1 MNKVILIIVLSSL
14 LFACGSA
21 KLTEE
26 QRMQNEIRRDIPFQ
40 LDSLKSINNDC
51 WSFVS
56 NSIII
61 VEPDY
66 EIRNNSSLWVYHTFF
81 DGPKQAQQPNIVWRN
96 LFIKKRKH
104 RIICVDRVLIDKKT
118 KGIIY
123 ILQSRNKSY
132 ASCGHYNWDVTRLEH
147 LELVGSILEDMKDLT
162 LKRFDLSC
170 NAPKLVSSDIKKP
183 SSQDDYWRLIF
194 HADSLYEQ
202 GRYDDAIRVYTE
214 AFADD
219 RYIFPSKLS
228 SVAYKL
234 RMVDKEEAAYKFDKH
249 RIRMEKDYYQMPD
262 SATVPSYEDEFDK
275 RADIYNYDLSLK
287 NHLEEMLERD
297 QAYRTQW
304 ILSRQLHH
312 EETQRDIALRL
323 RADSI
328 DSLNQV
334 EIRQIL
340 KEHGFPKKTE
350 VGTSACEAAW
360 IIIQHA
366 PLDVQKEYLPML
378 ERAATEGN
386 IQAALVAALHDRIDV
401 REGHP
406 QKYGTQRNGNGLCPL
421 LNEKMVNQWR
431 KEVGL
436 PPLDESAK

>member
-1 MNKVILIIVLSSL
+1 MNKVILTIVLSSL

-56 NSIII
+56 NSIIT

-96 LFIKKRKH
+96 LFVKKRKH
-104 RIICVDRVLIDKKT
+104 RIICVDRVLKDDKT

-123 ILQSRNKSY
+123 VLQSRNKSY

-147 LELVGSILEDMKDLT
+147 LEIVGSILEGMKDLT
-162 LKRFDLSC
+162 LKRFNLSC

-234 RMVDKEEAAYKFDKH
+234 RMVDKDEAAYKFDKH

-312 EETQRDIALRL
+312 EETQYDIALRL

-378 ERAATEGN
+378 DRAATEGN
-386 IQAALVAALHDRIDV
+386 IQAALVAALHDRVDV
-401 REGHP
+401 REGRP
-406 QKYGTQRNGNGLCPL
+406 QKYGTQRNSNGLCPL

>member
-1 MNKVILIIVLSSL
+1 MNKVILTIVLSSL

-56 NSIII
+56 NSIIT

-96 LFIKKRKH
+96 LFVKKRKH
-104 RIICVDRVLIDKKT
+104 RIICVDRVLKDDKT

-123 ILQSRNKSY
+123 VLQSRNKSY

-147 LELVGSILEDMKDLT
+147 LEIVGSILEGMKDLT
-162 LKRFDLSC
+162 LKRFNLSC

-275 RADIYNYDLSLK
+275 RAVIYNYDLSLK

-312 EETQRDIALRL
+312 EETQDDIALRL

-366 PLDVQKEYLPML
+366 PLDVQKEYLPIL

-386 IQAALVAALHDRIDV
+386 IQAALVATLHDRIDV

-406 QKYGTQRNGNGLCPL
+406 QKYGTQRNSNGLCPL

>member
-1 MNKVILIIVLSSL
+1 MNKVILTIVLSSL

-26 QRMQNEIRRDIPFQ
+26 QRMQNEIKRDVPFQ

-56 NSIII
+56 NSIIT

-81 DGPKQAQQPNIVWRN
+81 NGPKQAQQPNIVWRN
-96 LFIKKRKH
+96 LFVKKRKH
-104 RIICVDRVLIDKKT
+104 RIICVDRVLKDDKT

-123 ILQSRNKSY
+123 VLQSRNKSY

-147 LELVGSILEDMKDLT
+147 LEIVGSILEGMKDLT
-162 LKRFDLSC
+162 LKRFNLSC

-234 RMVDKEEAAYKFDKH
+234 RMVDKDEAAYKFDKH

-378 ERAATEGN
+378 EKAATEGN

-401 REGHP
+401 REGRP

>member
-1 MNKVILIIVLSSL
+1 MNKVILTIVLSSL

-56 NSIII
+56 NSIIT

-81 DGPKQAQQPNIVWRN
+81 NGPKQAQQPNIVWRN
-96 LFIKKRKH
+96 LFVKKRKH
-104 RIICVDRVLIDKKT
+104 RIICVDRVLKDDKT

-123 ILQSRNKSY
+123 VLQSRNKSY

-147 LELVGSILEDMKDLT
+147 LEIVGSILEGMKDLT
-162 LKRFDLSC
+162 LKRFNLSC

-401 REGHP
+401 REGRP
-406 QKYGTQRNGNGLCPL
+406 QKYGTQRNGNRLCPL

-436 PPLDESAK
+436 PPLDEYSK

>member
-1 MNKVILIIVLSSL
+1 MNKIILTIILSSL
-14 LFACGSA
+14 LFACSSV

-26 QRMQNEIRRDIPFQ
+26 QRMLNGIRRDIPFQ

-51 WSFVS
+51 WSFVG
-56 NSIII
+56 NSIIT

-147 LELVGSILEDMKDLT
+147 LEIVGSILEDIKDLT
-162 LKRFDLSC
+162 LKRFDLSS

-202 GRYDDAIRVYTE
+202 KHYDDAIHVYTE

-234 RMVDKEEAAYKFDKH
+234 HMVDKDEAAYKFDMH

-312 EETQRDIALRL
+312 EETQYDIALRL
-323 RADSI
+323 RTDSI

-401 REGHP
+401 REGRP
-406 QKYGTQRNGNGLCPL
+406 QKYGTQRNGNRLCPL

-436 PPLDESAK
+436 PPLDEYSK

>member
-1 MNKVILIIVLSSL
+1 MNKVILTIVLSSL

-56 NSIII
+56 NSIIT

-96 LFIKKRKH
+96 LFVKKRKH
-104 RIICVDRVLIDKKT
+104 RIICVDRVLKDDKT

-123 ILQSRNKSY
+123 VLQSRNKSY

-147 LELVGSILEDMKDLT
+147 LEIVGSILEGMKDLT
-162 LKRFDLSC
+162 LKRFNLSC

-366 PLDVQKEYLPML
+366 PLDVQKEYLPIL

-386 IQAALVAALHDRIDV
+386 IQAALVATLHDRIDV

-406 QKYGTQRNGNGLCPL
+406 QKYGTQRNSNGLCPL

>member
-1 MNKVILIIVLSSL
+1 MNKVILTIVLSSL

-56 NSIII
+56 NSIIT

-96 LFIKKRKH
+96 LFVKKRKH
-104 RIICVDRVLIDKKT
+104 RIICVDRVLKDDKT

-123 ILQSRNKSY
+123 VLQSRNKSY

-147 LELVGSILEDMKDLT
+147 LEIVGSILEGMKDLT
-162 LKRFDLSC
+162 LKRFNLSC

-234 RMVDKEEAAYKFDKH
+234 RMVDKDEAAYKFDKH

-406 QKYGTQRNGNGLCPL
+406 QKYGTQRNSNGLCPL

>member
-1 MNKVILIIVLSSL
+1 MNKIILTIILSSL
-14 LFACGSA
+14 LFACSSV

-56 NSIII
+56 NSIIT

-147 LELVGSILEDMKDLT
+147 LEIVGSILEGMKDLT
-162 LKRFDLSC
+162 LKRFNLSC

-234 RMVDKEEAAYKFDKH
+234 RMVDKDEAAYKFDMR

-401 REGHP
+401 REGRP
-406 QKYGTQRNGNGLCPL
+406 QKYGTQRNHNGICPL
-421 LNEKMVNQWR
+421 LNKKMVNQWR

-436 PPLDESAK
+436 PPLDEYSK

>member
-1 MNKVILIIVLSSL
+1 MNKVILTIVLSSL

-56 NSIII
+56 NSIIT

-96 LFIKKRKH
+96 LFVKKRKH
-104 RIICVDRVLIDKKT
+104 RIICVDRVLKDDKT

-123 ILQSRNKSY
+123 VLQSRNKSY

-147 LELVGSILEDMKDLT
+147 LEIVGSILEGMKDLT
-162 LKRFDLSC
+162 LKRFNLSC

-234 RMVDKEEAAYKFDKH
+234 RMVDKDEAAYKFDKH

-366 PLDVQKEYLPML
+366 PLDVQKEYLPIL

-386 IQAALVAALHDRIDV
+386 IQAALVATLHDRIDV

-406 QKYGTQRNGNGLCPL
+406 QKYGTQRNSNGLCPL

>member
-1 MNKVILIIVLSSL
+1 MDKVILTIVLSSL

-56 NSIII
+56 NSIIT

-96 LFIKKRKH
+96 LFVKKRKH
-104 RIICVDRVLIDKKT
+104 RIICVDRVLKDDKT

-123 ILQSRNKSY
+123 VLQSRNKSY

-147 LELVGSILEDMKDLT
+147 LEIVGSILEGMKDLT
-162 LKRFDLSC
+162 LKRFNLSC

-234 RMVDKEEAAYKFDKH
+234 RMVDKDEAAYKFDKH

-334 EIRQIL
+334 EIRQVL

-378 ERAATEGN
+378 EKAATEGN

-401 REGHP
+401 REGRP

>member
-1 MNKVILIIVLSSL
+1 MNKVILTIVLSSL

-56 NSIII
+56 NSIIT

-96 LFIKKRKH
+96 LFVKKRKH
-104 RIICVDRVLIDKKT
+104 RIICVDRVLKDDKT

-123 ILQSRNKSY
+123 VLQSRNKSY

-147 LELVGSILEDMKDLT
+147 LEIVGSILEGMKDLT
-162 LKRFDLSC
+162 LKRFNLSC

-234 RMVDKEEAAYKFDKH
+234 RMVDKDEAAYKFDKH

-275 RADIYNYDLSLK
+275 RADIYNYELSLK

-312 EETQRDIALRL
+312 EETQYDIALRL

-378 ERAATEGN
+378 EKAATEGN

-401 REGHP
+401 REGRP
-406 QKYGTQRNGNGLCPL
+406 QKYGTQRNSNGLCPL

>member
-1 MNKVILIIVLSSL
+1 MNKVILTIVLSSL

-26 QRMQNEIRRDIPFQ
+26 QRMQNEIKRDVPFQ

-56 NSIII
+56 NSIIT

-96 LFIKKRKH
+96 LFVKKRKH
-104 RIICVDRVLIDKKT
+104 RIICVDRVLKDDKT

-123 ILQSRNKSY
+123 VLQSRNKSY

-147 LELVGSILEDMKDLT
+147 LEIVGSILEGMKDLT
-162 LKRFDLSC
+162 LKRLNLSC

-202 GRYDDAIRVYTE
+202 KHYDDAIRVYTE

-312 EETQRDIALRL
+312 EETQYDIALRL

-401 REGHP
+401 REGRP
-406 QKYGTQRNGNGLCPL
+406 QKYGTQRNHNGICPL
-421 LNEKMVNQWR
+421 LNKKMVNQWR

-436 PPLDESAK
+436 PPLDEYSK

>member
-1 MNKVILIIVLSSL
+1 MNKVILTIVLSSL

-26 QRMQNEIRRDIPFQ
+26 QRMQNEIKRDVPFQ

-56 NSIII
+56 NSIIT

-81 DGPKQAQQPNIVWRN
+81 NGPKQAQQPNIVWRN
-96 LFIKKRKH
+96 LFVKKRKH
-104 RIICVDRVLIDKKT
+104 RIICVDRVLKDDKT

-123 ILQSRNKSY
+123 VLQSRNKSY

-147 LELVGSILEDMKDLT
+147 LEIVGSILEGMKDLT
-162 LKRFDLSC
+162 LKRFNLSC

-234 RMVDKEEAAYKFDKH
+234 RMVDKDEAAYKFDMH

-312 EETQRDIALRL
+312 EETQYDIALRL

-366 PLDVQKEYLPML
+366 PMDVQKEYLPML
-378 ERAATEGN
+378 EKAATEGN

-401 REGHP
+401 REGRP
-406 QKYGTQRNGNGLCPL
+406 QKYGTQRNRNGICPL
-421 LNEKMVNQWR
+421 LNKKMVNQWR

-436 PPLDESAK
+436 PPLDEYSK

>member
-1 MNKVILIIVLSSL
+1 MNKVILTIVLSSL

-56 NSIII
+56 NSIIT

-96 LFIKKRKH
+96 LFVKKRKH
-104 RIICVDRVLIDKKT
+104 RIICVDRVLKDDKT

-123 ILQSRNKSY
+123 VLQSRNKSY

-147 LELVGSILEDMKDLT
+147 LEIVGSILEDMKDLT

-234 RMVDKEEAAYKFDKH
+234 RMVDKDEAAYKFDKH

-334 EIRQIL
+334 EIRKIL

-366 PLDVQKEYLPML
+366 PLDVQKEYLPIL

-386 IQAALVAALHDRIDV
+386 IQAALVATLHDRIDV

-406 QKYGTQRNGNGLCPL
+406 QKYGTQRNSNGLCPL

>member
-1 MNKVILIIVLSSL
+1 MNKVILTIVLSSL

-56 NSIII
+56 NSIIT

-66 EIRNNSSLWVYHTFF
+66 EIRDEGSLSVYHTFF
-81 DGPKQAQQPNIVWRN
+81 DEPKQVQQSNIVWRN
-96 LFIKKRKH
+96 LFVNKRKH
-104 RIICVDRVLIDKKT
+104 RIICVDRVLKDDKT

-123 ILQSRNKSY
+123 VLQSRNKSY

-147 LELVGSILEDMKDLT
+147 LELVGSILEGMKDLT
-162 LKRFDLSC
+162 LKRFNLSC

-406 QKYGTQRNGNGLCPL
+406 QKYGTQRNSNGLCPL

>member
-1 MNKVILIIVLSSL
+1 MNKVILTIVLSSL

-56 NSIII
+56 NSIIT

-96 LFIKKRKH
+96 LFVKKRKH
-104 RIICVDRVLIDKKT
+104 RIICVDRVLKDDKT

-123 ILQSRNKSY
+123 VLQSRNKSY

-147 LELVGSILEDMKDLT
+147 LEIVGSILEGMKDLT
-162 LKRFDLSC
+162 LKRFNLSC

-234 RMVDKEEAAYKFDKH
+234 RMVDKDEAAYKFDKH

-275 RADIYNYDLSLK
+275 RAVIYNYDLSLK

-366 PLDVQKEYLPML
+366 PLDVQKEYLPIL

-386 IQAALVAALHDRIDV
+386 IQAALVATLHDRIDV

-406 QKYGTQRNGNGLCPL
+406 QKYGTQRNSNGLCPL

>member
-1 MNKVILIIVLSSL
+1 MNKVILTIVLSSL

-56 NSIII
+56 NSIIT

-104 RIICVDRVLIDKKT
+104 RIICVDRVLKDKKT

-147 LELVGSILEDMKDLT
+147 LEIVGSILEDIKDLT
-162 LKRFDLSC
+162 LKRFDLSS

-202 GRYDDAIRVYTE
+202 KHYDDAIHVYTE

-234 RMVDKEEAAYKFDKH
+234 RMVDKDEAAYKFDMH

-328 DSLNQV
+328 DSINQA
-334 EIRQIL
+334 EIRKIL

-378 ERAATEGN
+378 EKAATEGN

-401 REGHP
+401 REGRP
-406 QKYGTQRNGNGLCPL
+406 QKYGTQRNRNGICPL
-421 LNEKMVNQWR
+421 LNKKMVNQWR

-436 PPLDESAK
+436 PPLDEYSK

>member
-1 MNKVILIIVLSSL
+1 MNKVILTIVLSSL

-56 NSIII
+56 NSIIT

-66 EIRNNSSLWVYHTFF
+66 EIRDEGSLSVYHTFF
-81 DGPKQAQQPNIVWRN
+81 DEPKQVQQSNIVWRN
-96 LFIKKRKH
+96 LFVNKRKH
-104 RIICVDRVLIDKKT
+104 RIICVDRVLKDDKT

-123 ILQSRNKSY
+123 VLQSRNKSY

-162 LKRFDLSC
+162 LKRLNLSC

-234 RMVDKEEAAYKFDKH
+234 RMVDKDEAAYKFDKH

-366 PLDVQKEYLPML
+366 PVDVQKEYLPML

-406 QKYGTQRNGNGLCPL
+406 QKYGTQRNSNGLCPL

>member
-1 MNKVILIIVLSSL
+1 MNKVILTIVLSSL

-56 NSIII
+56 NSIIT

-96 LFIKKRKH
+96 LFVKKRKH
-104 RIICVDRVLIDKKT
+104 RIICVDRVLKDDKT

-123 ILQSRNKSY
+123 VLQSRNKSY

-147 LELVGSILEDMKDLT
+147 LEIVGSILEGMKDLT
-162 LKRFDLSC
+162 LKRFNLSC

-234 RMVDKEEAAYKFDKH
+234 RIVDKEEAAYKFDKH

-312 EETQRDIALRL
+312 EETQYDIALRL

-366 PLDVQKEYLPML
+366 PLDVQKEYLPIL

-386 IQAALVAALHDRIDV
+386 IQAALVATLHDRIDV

-406 QKYGTQRNGNGLCPL
+406 QKYGTQRNSNGLCPL

>member
-1 MNKVILIIVLSSL
+1 MNKVILTIVLSSL

-40 LDSLKSINNDC
+40 LDSLKSINNDY

-56 NSIII
+56 NSIIT

-66 EIRNNSSLWVYHTFF
+66 EIRDEGSLSVYHTFF
-81 DGPKQAQQPNIVWRN
+81 DEPKQVQQSNIVWRN
-96 LFIKKRKH
+96 LFVNKRKH
-104 RIICVDRVLIDKKT
+104 RIICVDRVLKDDKT

-123 ILQSRNKSY
+123 VLQSRNKSY
-132 ASCGHYNWDVTRLEH
+132 PSCGHYNWDVTRLEH

-386 IQAALVAALHDRIDV
+386 IQAALVATLHDRIDV

-406 QKYGTQRNGNGLCPL
+406 QKYGTQRNSNGLCPL

>member
-1 MNKVILIIVLSSL
+1 MNKVILTIVLSSL

-56 NSIII
+56 NSIIT

-104 RIICVDRVLIDKKT
+104 RIICVDRVLKDKKT

-147 LELVGSILEDMKDLT
+147 LEIVGSILEDIKDLT
-162 LKRFDLSC
+162 LKRFDLSS

-328 DSLNQV
+328 NSINQA
-334 EIRQIL
+334 EIRKIL

-401 REGHP
+401 REGRP
-406 QKYGTQRNGNGLCPL
+406 QKYGTQRNGNRLCPL

-436 PPLDESAK
+436 PPLDEYSK

>member
-1 MNKVILIIVLSSL
+1 MNKVILTIVLSSL

-26 QRMQNEIRRDIPFQ
+26 QRMQNEIKRDVPFQ

-56 NSIII
+56 NSIIT

-81 DGPKQAQQPNIVWRN
+81 NGPKQAQQPNIVWRN
-96 LFIKKRKH
+96 LFVKKRKH
-104 RIICVDRVLIDKKT
+104 RIICVDRVLKDDKT

-123 ILQSRNKSY
+123 VLQSRNKSY

-147 LELVGSILEDMKDLT
+147 LEIVGSILEDIKDLT
-162 LKRFDLSC
+162 LKRFDLSS

-202 GRYDDAIRVYTE
+202 KHYDDAIHVYTE

-234 RMVDKEEAAYKFDKH
+234 RMVDKDEAAYKFDMH

-312 EETQRDIALRL
+312 EETQYDIALRL

-401 REGHP
+401 REGRP
-406 QKYGTQRNGNGLCPL
+406 QKYGTQRNHNGICPL
-421 LNEKMVNQWR
+421 LNKKMVNQWR

-436 PPLDESAK
+436 PPLDEYSK

>member
-1 MNKVILIIVLSSL
+1 MNKVILTIVLSSL

-56 NSIII
+56 NSIIT

-96 LFIKKRKH
+96 LFVKKRKH
-104 RIICVDRVLIDKKT
+104 RIICVDRVLKDDKT

-123 ILQSRNKSY
+123 VLQSRNKSY

-147 LELVGSILEDMKDLT
+147 LEIVGSILEGMKDLT
-162 LKRFDLSC
+162 LKRFNLSC

-234 RMVDKEEAAYKFDKH
+234 RMVDKDEAAYKFDKH

-275 RADIYNYDLSLK
+275 RAVIYNYDLSLK

-366 PLDVQKEYLPML
+366 PLDVQKEYLPIL

-401 REGHP
+401 REGRP
-406 QKYGTQRNGNGLCPL
+406 QKYGTQRNSNGLYPL

-436 PPLDESAK
+436 PPLDESTK

>member
-1 MNKVILIIVLSSL
+1 MNKVILTIVLSSL

-56 NSIII
+56 NSIIT

-104 RIICVDRVLIDKKT
+104 RIICVDRVLKDKKT

-147 LELVGSILEDMKDLT
+147 LEIVGSILEDIKDLT
-162 LKRFDLSC
+162 LKRFDLSS

-202 GRYDDAIRVYTE
+202 KHYDDAIHVYTE

-234 RMVDKEEAAYKFDKH
+234 RMVDKDEAAYKFDMH

-312 EETQRDIALRL
+312 EETQYDIALRL

-401 REGHP
+401 REGRP
-406 QKYGTQRNGNGLCPL
+406 QKYGTQRNRNGICPL
-421 LNEKMVNQWR
+421 LNKKMVNQWR

-436 PPLDESAK
+436 PPLDEYSK

>member
-1 MNKVILIIVLSSL
+1 MNKVILTIVLSSL

-56 NSIII
+56 NSIIT

-96 LFIKKRKH
+96 LFVKKRKH
-104 RIICVDRVLIDKKT
+104 RIICVDRVLKDKKT

-147 LELVGSILEDMKDLT
+147 LEIVGSILEDIKDLT
-162 LKRFDLSC
+162 LKRFDLSS

-234 RMVDKEEAAYKFDKH
+234 RMVDKDEAAYKFDKH

-386 IQAALVAALHDRIDV
+386 IQAALVATLHDRIDV

-406 QKYGTQRNGNGLCPL
+406 QKYGTQRNSNGLCPL

>member
-1 MNKVILIIVLSSL
+1 MNKVILTIVLSSL

-26 QRMQNEIRRDIPFQ
+26 QRMQNEIKRDVPFQ

-56 NSIII
+56 NSIIT

-81 DGPKQAQQPNIVWRN
+81 NGPKQAQQPNIVWRN
-96 LFIKKRKH
+96 LFVKKRKH
-104 RIICVDRVLIDKKT
+104 RIICVDRVLKDDKT

-123 ILQSRNKSY
+123 VLQSRNKSY

-147 LELVGSILEDMKDLT
+147 LEIVGSILEGMKDLT
-162 LKRFDLSC
+162 LKRFNLSC

-249 RIRMEKDYYQMPD
+249 RVRMEKDYYQMPD

-378 ERAATEGN
+378 EKAATEGN

-401 REGHP
+401 REGRP

>member
-1 MNKVILIIVLSSL
+1 MNKVILTIVLSSL

-56 NSIII
+56 NSIIT

-96 LFIKKRKH
+96 LFVKKRKH
-104 RIICVDRVLIDKKT
+104 RIICVDRVLKDDKT

-123 ILQSRNKSY
+123 VLQSRNKSY

-147 LELVGSILEDMKDLT
+147 LEIVGSILEDMKDLT
-162 LKRFDLSC
+162 LKRLNLSC

-312 EETQRDIALRL
+312 EETQYDIALRL

-401 REGHP
+401 REGRP
-406 QKYGTQRNGNGLCPL
+406 QKYGTQRNGNRLCPL

-436 PPLDESAK
+436 PPLDESVK

>member
-1 MNKVILIIVLSSL
+1 MNKVILTIVLSSL

-56 NSIII
+56 NSIIT

-96 LFIKKRKH
+96 LFVKKRKH
-104 RIICVDRVLIDKKT
+104 RIICVDRVLKDDKT

-123 ILQSRNKSY
+123 VLQSRNKSY

-147 LELVGSILEDMKDLT
+147 LEIVGSILEGMKDLT
-162 LKRFDLSC
+162 LKRFNLSC

-234 RMVDKEEAAYKFDKH
+234 RMVDKDEAAYKFDKH

-275 RADIYNYDLSLK
+275 RAVIYNYDLSLK

-312 EETQRDIALRL
+312 EETQDDIALRL

-366 PLDVQKEYLPML
+366 PLDVQKEYLPIL

-386 IQAALVAALHDRIDV
+386 IQAALVATLHDRIDV

-406 QKYGTQRNGNGLCPL
+406 QKYGTQRNSNGLCPL

>member
-1 MNKVILIIVLSSL
+1 MNKVILTIVLSSL

-56 NSIII
+56 NSIIT

-96 LFIKKRKH
+96 LFVKKRKH
-104 RIICVDRVLIDKKT
+104 RIICVDRVLKDKKT

-147 LELVGSILEDMKDLT
+147 LEIVGSILEDIKDLT
-162 LKRFDLSC
+162 LKRFDLSS

-234 RMVDKEEAAYKFDKH
+234 RMVDKDEAAYKFDMH

-312 EETQRDIALRL
+312 EETQYDIALRL

-334 EIRQIL
+334 EIRQVL

-360 IIIQHA
+360 IISQHA

-401 REGHP
+401 REGRP

>member
-1 MNKVILIIVLSSL
+1 MNKVILTIILSSL
-14 LFACGSA
+14 LFACSSV

-26 QRMQNEIRRDIPFQ
+26 QRMLNGIRRDIPFQ

-51 WSFVS
+51 WSFVG
-56 NSIII
+56 NSIIT

-147 LELVGSILEDMKDLT
+147 LELVGSILEDMKNST
-162 LKRFDLSC
+162 LKRFNLS
-170 NAPKLVSSDIKKP
+170 NSTPKLMSSDIKKP

-202 GRYDDAIRVYTE
+202 KHYDDAIHVYTE

-234 RMVDKEEAAYKFDKH
+234 HMVDKDEAAYKFDMH

-401 REGHP
+401 REGRP
-406 QKYGTQRNGNGLCPL
+406 QKYGTQRNSNGLCPL

>member
-1 MNKVILIIVLSSL
+1 MNKVILTIVLSSL

-56 NSIII
+56 NSIIT

-96 LFIKKRKH
+96 LFVKKRKH
-104 RIICVDRVLIDKKT
+104 RIICVDRVLKDDKT

-123 ILQSRNKSY
+123 VLQSRNKSY

-147 LELVGSILEDMKDLT
+147 LEIVGSILEGMKDLT
-162 LKRFDLSC
+162 LKRFNLSC

-234 RMVDKEEAAYKFDKH
+234 RMVDKDEAAYKFDKH

-275 RADIYNYDLSLK
+275 RAVIYNYDLSLK

-386 IQAALVAALHDRIDV
+386 IQAALVATLHDRIDV

-406 QKYGTQRNGNGLCPL
+406 QKYGTQRNSNGLCPL

>member
-1 MNKVILIIVLSSL
+1 MNKVILTIVLSSL

-56 NSIII
+56 NSIIT

-147 LELVGSILEDMKDLT
+147 LEIVGSILEDIKDLT
-162 LKRFDLSC
+162 LKRFDLSS

-202 GRYDDAIRVYTE
+202 KHYDDAIHVYTE

-234 RMVDKEEAAYKFDKH
+234 RMVDKDEAAYKFDMH

-312 EETQRDIALRL
+312 EETQYDIALRL

-401 REGHP
+401 REGRP
-406 QKYGTQRNGNGLCPL
+406 QKYGTQRNHNGICPL
-421 LNEKMVNQWR
+421 LNKKMVNQWR

-436 PPLDESAK
+436 PPLDEYSK

>member
-1 MNKVILIIVLSSL
+1 MNKVILTIVLSSL

-26 QRMQNEIRRDIPFQ
+26 QRMQNEIKRDVPFQ

-56 NSIII
+56 NSIIT

-104 RIICVDRVLIDKKT
+104 RIICVDRVLIEKKT

-147 LELVGSILEDMKDLT
+147 LELVGSILEDMKNST
-162 LKRFDLSC
+162 LKRLNLSC

-234 RMVDKEEAAYKFDKH
+234 RMVDKDEAAYKFDKH

-287 NHLEEMLERD
+287 NHLEAMLERD

-312 EETQRDIALRL
+312 EETQHDIALRL

-401 REGHP
+401 REGRP
-406 QKYGTQRNGNGLCPL
+406 QKYGTQRNGNRLCPL